1 MTDVDLHR
9 DELPGEELH
18 RYLAARRSEGA
29 VVPAAFFGGTASLVT
44 RYDAVAEAFR
54 DDVRFPPHEAYRIS
68 IEPLI
73 GRNFQSMAEPEHL
86 LYRRLATPAF
96 RSRTVERY
104 EQSGIAELAH
114 ELVDSFAGEAELDLA
129 AAFTRRF
136 PFLVISR
143 LLGIPRDA
151 EASFH
156 RWALEML
163 AFRRDPDR
171 ARRAR
176 DEFTRYLEPVIAAH
190 RREPGEGVIPELIAA
205 EVDGR
210 RLTDEEIHNHARL
223 LFAVGAT
230 TTHDALGSLLFA
242 LLTVRGAWDRVRA
255 EAAVRPWAVEELLR
269 WETAVAILPRL
280 SADAPVEL
288 AGTVIPP
295 RSWVLFAIAA
305 ANRDPSVFPD
315 PDRYDLDRRPTAALT
330 FGPGPR
336 SCPGMHLARK
346 EMLVALE
353 VLLDRFPDL
362 ALLDAEAARPRGATV
377 RGPAVLPVRL
387 RRR

>member
-1 MTDVDLHR
+1 LLDIDLHR
-9 DELPGEELH
+9 DELPGPELH
-18 RYLAARRSEGA
+18 RYLAARRREGA
-29 VVPAAFFGGTASLVT
+29 VVPATFFGGKALLVT
-44 RYDAVAEAFR
+44 RHDAVAEAFR
-54 DDVRFPPHEAYRIS
+54 DDVRFPPHEAYRLS

-96 RSRTVERY
+96 RSRAVERH
-104 EQSGIAELAH
+104 EQTGIGELAR
-114 ELVDSFAGEAELDLA
+114 ELVASFASEREVDLA
-129 AAFTRRF
+129 AVFTHRF

-163 AFRRDPDR
+163 AFRSDPDR
-171 ARRAR
+171 GRRAR

-190 RREPGEGVIPELIAA
+190 RREPGEGILPELIAA
-205 EVDGR
+205 EADGR

-242 LLTVRGAWDRVRA
+242 LLTVPGAWRRVR
-255 EAAVRPWAVEELLR
+255 EDPAVRPWAVEESLR

-280 SADAPVEL
+280 SADATVEL
-288 AGTVIPP
+288 AGTAIPP
-295 RSWVLFAIAA
+295 RSWVLFGIAA
-305 ANRDPSVFPD
+305 ANRDPEVFRD

-336 SCPGMHLARK
+336 SCPGMHLARR
-346 EMLVALE
+346 EMLAALD
-353 VLLDRFPDL
+353 VLVERFPDL
-362 ALLDAEAARPRGATV
+362 TLVDVEAAQPRGATV
-377 RGPAVLPVRL
+377 RGPARLPVRL
-387 RRR
+387 RG